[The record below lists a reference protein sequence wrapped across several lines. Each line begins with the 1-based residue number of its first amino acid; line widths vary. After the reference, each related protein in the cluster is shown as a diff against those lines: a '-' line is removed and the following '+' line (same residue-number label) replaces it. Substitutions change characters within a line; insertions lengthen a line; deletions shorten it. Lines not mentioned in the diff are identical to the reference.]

1 MSQEILVFSFESNK
15 IRTLTIEGEVFFRAG
30 DVGAIIGLRGSDLV
44 RNLDSDEVCKVHAI
58 DSLDREKEVSYLTEA
73 GLYTV
78 LLRSNKKEAK
88 PFRKWVT
95 GEVLPSI
102 RKQGIYITEKL
113 KEELAQKDQLIETL
127 RANVHTLPAPRKCS
141 KGSHMLVP
149 QEQPCFEI
157 DGHQPQVKLVPVPLE
172 NLSFEQRREAEVKHA
187 ISIIKGITR
196 RVISKI
202 GLRATMTAF
211 YDEVILAIPE

>member
-1 MSQEILVFSFESNK
+1 MSQEILVFSFESKK
-15 IRTLTIEGEVFFRAG
+15 IRTLTVDGEAFFRAG

-44 RNLDSDEVCKVHAI
+44 RNLDSDEVRKVHAI
-58 DSLDREKEVSYLTEA
+58 DSMDRGKEVSYLTES
-73 GLYTV
+73 GLYTI

-102 RKQGIYITEKL
+102 RKQGFYLSEKL

-127 RANVHTLPAPRKCS
+127 RASVHALPAPRKCS

-149 QEQPCFEI
+149 QEQPCFDL
-157 DGHQPQVKLVPVPLE
+157 DGHCPKVKLVPVPIE
-172 NLSFEQRREAEVKHA
+172 DLSLEQRKNAEVKHA
-187 ISIIKGITR
+187 IRIIRGITR

-211 YDEVILAIPE
+211 HDELILAIPE

>member
-15 IRTLTIEGEVFFRAG
+15 IRTLTIEGEVFFRAS
-30 DVGAIIGLRGSDLV
+30 DVGSVLRMKTANV
-44 RNLDSDEVCKVHAI
+44 TRNLDEEEVHKV
-58 DSLDREKEVSYLTEA
+58 SLLTEGGEQDVSHLTES

-88 PFRKWVT
+88 PFRRWVT
-95 GEVLPSI
+95 REVLPSI

>member
-58 DSLDREKEVSYLTEA
+58 DSMDREKEVSYLTEA

-141 KGSHMLVP
+141 KSSHMLVP

-157 DGHQPQVKLVPVPLE
+157 DGHQPQVKLVPVPITDLTPTQIME
-172 NLSFEQRREAEVKHA
+172 ARFRHKLSTMRGLAA
-187 ISIIKGITR
+187 S
-196 RVISKI
+196 I
-202 GLRATMTAF
+202 GLQAVFDLF
-211 YDEVILAIPE
+211 YNDVRMALGR

>member
-1 MSQEILVFSFESNK
+1 
-15 IRTLTIEGEVFFRAG
+15 
-30 DVGAIIGLRGSDLV
+30 
-44 RNLDSDEVCKVHAI
+44 
-58 DSLDREKEVSYLTEA
+58 
-73 GLYTV
+73 V

-113 KEELAQKDQLIETL
+113 REELAQKDELIATL
-127 RANVHTLPAPRKCS
+127 RASARALPAPRKCS

-157 DGHQPQVKLVPVPLE
+157 DGHQPKVKLVPVPLE

>member
-1 MSQEILVFSFESNK
+1 MSQEILVFSFESKK
-15 IRTLTIEGEVFFRAG
+15 IRTLTIEDNVHFCAADVAAALGVGTRAILKRVPQK
-30 DVGAIIGLRGSDLV
+30 DVTQSDTLTKGGKQ
-44 RNLDSDEVCKVHAI
+44 RL
-58 DSLDREKEVSYLTEA
+58 SYLSEA
-73 GLYTV
+73 GLYRAV
-78 LLRSNKKEAK
+78 LRSDSPKAD
-88 PFRKWVT
+88 PVIDWVT
-95 GEVLPSI
+95 RDVLPSI
-102 RKQGIYITEKL
+102 RKQGLYITEKL

-127 RANVHTLPAPRKCS
+127 RANAHTLPAPRKCS

-157 DGHQPQVKLVPVPLE
+157 DGHRPQVKLVPVPLE

-211 YDEVILAIPE
+211 YDEVILAVPE

>member
-1 MSQEILVFSFESNK
+1 MSQEILVFSFESKK
-15 IRTLTIEGEVFFRAG
+15 IRTLTIEGETLFCTV
-30 DVGAIIGLRGSDLV
+30 DVAQVLGVKPHALV
-44 RNLDSDEVCKVHAI
+44 QRL
-58 DSLDREKEVSYLTEA
+58 KEVDHTKNVIEVSGKNREMGFLRESGFYKA
-73 GLYTV
+73 V
-78 LLRSNKKEAK
+78 LRSNKTEAE
-88 PFRKWVT
+88 PFIEWVT
-95 GEVLPSI
+95 REVLPSI
-102 RKQGIYITEKL
+102 RKQGFYLSEKL

-127 RANVHTLPAPRKCS
+127 RASVHALPAPRKCS
-141 KGSHMLVP
+141 KGSYMLVP

-157 DGHQPQVKLVPVPLE
+157 DGHHPKVKLVPVPLE

-196 RVISKI
+196 KVISKI

>member
-127 RANVHTLPAPRKCS
+127 RANVHALPAPRKCS

-157 DGHQPQVKLVPVPLE
+157 DGHRPQVKLVPVPLE
-172 NLSFEQRREAEVKHA
+172 NLSIEQRREAEVKHA